1 MMVKKYK
8 GKVYGAELTS
18 AEKKAMEIEVANQ
31 LAEFLRKNDMEIS
44 SMILWI
50 LHEQFKFGPKRLKQ
64 FYDNFSPA
72 LKDLADRYEMDEE
85 DQYWLCMHQLKEYGI
100 DIEEWAKEKSGS

>member
-1 MMVKKYK
+1 MLVKKHN
-8 GKVYGAELTS
+8 GKVFGAEFTA
-18 AEKKAMEIEVANQ
+18 AERKAIDMEVSRQ
-31 LAEFLRKNDMEIS
+31 LADFLRKNDMEIS

-50 LHEQFKFGPKRLKQ
+50 LHEQFNFGPKRLKE

-72 LKDLADRYEMDEE
+72 LKDLADGYEMGEE

-100 DIEEWAKEKSGS
+100 NIEEWVKSNA